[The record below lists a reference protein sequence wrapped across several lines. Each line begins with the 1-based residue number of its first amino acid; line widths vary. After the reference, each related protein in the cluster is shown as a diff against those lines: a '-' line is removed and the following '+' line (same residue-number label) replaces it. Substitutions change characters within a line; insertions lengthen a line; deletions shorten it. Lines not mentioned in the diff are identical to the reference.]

1 MWFWSPISALVS
13 KPPVVELEWS
23 DRNDQTYGMVRVP
36 EDIEV
41 TGVFQLVILLFYTEL
56 YQTVGSLLQDA
67 MASRKI
73 NRFHKLLSKFTGK
86 KYLPRNSKTKLMI

>member
-1 MWFWSPISALVS
+1 
-13 KPPVVELEWS
+13 
-23 DRNDQTYGMVRVP
+23 MVCVP

-41 TGVFQLVILLFYTEL
+41 TGVFQLVFLLFYTEL

-73 NRFHKLLSKFTGK
+73 KRFHKLLNKFTGK